1 MQVSRRHGLLVS
13 ALSLFLCAILA
24 ACSQNSR
31 ANNNERNNEDP
42 SNATPG
48 FLNGLFSST
57 KPITVPEGT
66 HLAVVLDETLSSAQN
81 RSGDRFQASLVS
93 PVVVDDQTVIPQ
105 NSRVFGHVVDARP
118 SGRLRGVARLE
129 LTLDTLE
136 VDGKSYD
143 IATADQGRVGKNH
156 NKRNGILIGG
166 GAGLGAIIG
175 GVATG
180 GIGAAIGAAAGA
192 GAGTAGAAYT
202 GKKDVRVP
210 AETTLTF
217 QLVRPVT
224 IPIKKT

>member
-1 MQVSRRHGLLVS
+1 MQVSRRHGLLLS

-31 ANNNERNNEDP
+31 ASNERNKEDQ
-42 SNATPG
+42 SNAKPG

-57 KPITVPEGT
+57 KPVTVPEGT
-66 HLAVVLDETLSSAQN
+66 DLAVVLDETLSSAQN
-81 RSGDRFQASLVS
+81 RSGDKFQASLVS

-105 NSRVFGHVVDARP
+105 NSRVLGHVVDARP

-180 GIGAAIGAAAGA
+180 GVGAAIGAAAGA

>member
-1 MQVSRRHGLLVS
+1 MLVSRRHGLLGS

-24 ACSQNSR
+24 ACSQNSQ
-31 ANNNERNNEDP
+31 ASKDEDP
-42 SNATPG
+42 SNTKPG

-57 KPITVPEGT
+57 KPVTVPEGT
-66 HLAVVLDETLSSAQN
+66 DLAVVLDETLSSAQN
-81 RSGDRFQASLVS
+81 RSGDKFQGSLAS
-93 PVVVDDQTVIPQ
+93 PVVIDDKTVIPQ
-105 NSRVFGHVVDARP
+105 NSRVIGHVVDARP
-118 SGRLRGVARLE
+118 SGRLRGVARLN
-129 LTLDTLE
+129 LTLDTIE
-136 VDGKSYD
+136 VDGKSFD
-143 IATADQGRVGKNH
+143 IATADKGRVGKNH

-166 GAGLGAIIG
+166 GAAVGALIG

-180 GIGAAIGAAAGA
+180 GVGAAIGAGAGA

-202 GKKDVRVP
+202 GKKDVSVP